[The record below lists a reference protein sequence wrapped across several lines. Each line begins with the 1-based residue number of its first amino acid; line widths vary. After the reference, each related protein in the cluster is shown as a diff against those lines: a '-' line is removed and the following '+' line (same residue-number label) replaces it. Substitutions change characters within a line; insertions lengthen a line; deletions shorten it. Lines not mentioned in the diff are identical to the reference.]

1 MQRYKQFFN
10 QQNKNNKKMTTPI
23 SCTKREE
30 ILNTLTHLIGI
41 IIVSIGSGVLLT
53 LSVLSGSAAKIAAVS
68 IYGLSMILLYCAS
81 TLYHNAENENTK
93 AKLNIFDHCA
103 IYLLIAGTYTP
114 FLLINLK
121 GTTGTILLI
130 IMWTMAVLG
139 ITAKLFFYNKFKKLS
154 LAVYLIMG
162 WMVVFAIRPMI
173 ENMNT
178 TGLIFLLLGGLF
190 YSSGTY
196 FYAKKKAYYH
206 CIWHVFVLLGTIM
219 HFFAILYGSI
229 L

>member
-1 MQRYKQFFN
+1 M
-10 QQNKNNKKMTTPI
+10 NKNKNKNIIENI
-23 SCTKREE
+23 SYTKREE
-30 ILNTLTHLIGI
+30 NINTLTHWIGT
-41 IIVSIGSGVLLT
+41 IIVSLGSGVLVT
-53 LSVLSGSAAKIAAVS
+53 LSVLSGSTTKVVAVS
-68 IYGLSMILLYCAS
+68 IYGFSMILLYCAS
-81 TLYHNAENENTK
+81 TLYHAAENKNTK
-93 AKLNIFDHCA
+93 AKLNIVDHCA

-114 FLLINLK
+114 FLLINLQ
-121 GTTGTILLI
+121 GTTGTIMMI
-130 IMWTMAVLG
+130 IMWSMAFFG
-139 ITAKLFFYNKFKKLS
+139 IIVKVFLYEKFTKLS

-162 WMVVFAIRPMI
+162 WMVIFAIRPMI

-190 YSSGTY
+190 YSGGTY
-196 FYAKKKAYYH
+196 FYSKKKKKYYH